1 LSNKVP
7 FFLTGANA
15 KIILNNKTLAFATD
29 VSYRISVKHA
39 SPRVLGRFEVEV
51 HQPLSYDVTGSLT
64 IIRYARGLTEFNKN
78 QGYTSP
84 EDASRQGDG
93 VGSMTRSSFAG
104 AVGSALG
111 LPTAD
116 GQFDGKA
123 NEAFVPSRMYQ
134 SSMFDIEIRQKLSN
148 GEDVKVVLLRDCR
161 IEESQF
167 TLTKKGVATET
178 LTFKARYADDDS
190 AIARKSGVGQ
200 ELS

>member
-1 LSNKVP
+1 MSNKVP

-29 VSYRISVKHA
+29 VSYRITVKHA

-51 HQPLSYDVTGSLT
+51 HQPLSYDVSGSLT
-64 IIRYARGLTEFNKN
+64 IIRYARGLTDFNKN
-78 QGYTSP
+78 HGHTSP
-84 EDASRQGDG
+84 EDASRHGDG

-134 SSMFDIEIRQKLSN
+134 SSMFDIEIRQKLST

-167 TLTKKGVATET
+167 SLTKKGVATET